1 MFEAADYSAKT
12 DTQAGRFL
20 ELPEYGRTGSGMKAF
35 PVNRTFSEQEGPS
48 LRYDFSVPEASAYI
62 VTIYM
67 SPSNPPFMNQK
78 LLYGFSVNQGPLQ
91 ICNAVPEGYR
101 VGDGLDSWQ
110 NGVLENIR
118 INQITINC
126 KKGQNCITLQAMSPA
141 FVLQKIVVSRKDSP
155 LAASYLGPVRD
166 DV

>member
-1 MFEAADYSAKT
+1 M
-12 DTQAGRFL
+12 
-20 ELPEYGRTGSGMKAF
+20 
-35 PVNRTFSEQEGPS
+35 
-48 LRYDFSVPEASAYI
+48 PEADEYV

-67 SPSNPPFMNQK
+67 SPGNPPFTDQK
-78 LLYGFSVNQGPLQ
+78 LLYAFSVNEESSF
-91 ICNAVPEGYR
+91 ICNAVPDGYK

-155 LAASYLGPVRD
+155 LAASYLGPVRE